1 MSQPLFSALFDETER
16 RPMTVSQLT
25 NAVRTSLESRFA
37 AVWVEGEISNFKSHS
52 SGHWYFTIKDEGAQL
67 KAKCFRSAN
76 QRIRFRPKDGLH
88 VRARGKL
95 TVYAPRGEYELVVET
110 LDPVGAG
117 ALQIA
122 FEQLRDRLQAEGLFA
137 KELKRPLPVFPRR
150 VGIVTSPTGAAI
162 RDILNV
168 ISRRTRTV
176 HVLFSPAKVQGDG
189 AGSEIARAIFL
200 INQYHA
206 RAVREGRDADR
217 VDVLIVGRGGGSTE
231 DLWAFNQEEVARA
244 IRKSAIPVIS
254 AVGHETDFTIADFV
268 ADVRA
273 ATPSA
278 AAEIV
283 AAREDQICTALDHLG
298 RQLVRLTRFKIVD
311 ARARVQEQVLSQAF
325 DEVKTRLHDARVD
338 TNRATHD
345 LQLLVTQAV
354 RQAHTRANDLQRKL
368 SPARLQT
375 QAATARARV
384 ETATAAG
391 NAAIGWNLQQA
402 RERLGLAA
410 ASLDALSPLA
420 VLQRGYAIVQD
431 SSGALLRDSSSVTV
445 GDEVRVR
452 LTRGRLT
459 ARVEKVE
466 ANDEGTQQ

>member
-1 MSQPLFSALFDETER
+1 
-16 RPMTVSQLT
+16 
-25 NAVRTSLESRFA
+25 
-37 AVWVEGEISNFKSHS
+37 
-52 SGHWYFTIKDEGAQL
+52 
-67 KAKCFRSAN
+67 
-76 QRIRFRPKDGLH
+76 
-88 VRARGKL
+88 
-95 TVYAPRGEYELVVET
+95 
-110 LDPVGAG
+110 
-117 ALQIA
+117 
-122 FEQLRDRLQAEGLFA
+122 
-137 KELKRPLPVFPRR
+137 
-150 VGIVTSPTGAAI
+150 
-162 RDILNV
+162 
-168 ISRRTRTV
+168 
-176 HVLFSPAKVQGDG
+176 VLFSPAKVQGDG

-311 ARARVQEQVLSQAF
+311 ARARVQEQVLSHAF

-354 RQAHTRANDLQRKL
+354 RHAHTRANDLQRKL

-375 QAATARARV
+375 QAATVRARV

-391 NAAIGWNLQQA
+391 NAAIEWNLQQA

-445 GDEVRVR
+445 GDEVSVR

-459 ARVEKVE
+459 ARVESV
-466 ANDEGTQQ
+466 ATTDEGTSR